1 MQVIKIIVL
10 VNSRGDFALKPALFG
25 ISMPKMR
32 PLAFT
37 AVSFSFSIHLAV
49 MGISLCSTL
58 SHVDV
63 DEIVMAYVCQ
73 YYFVIMAVAGIP

>member
-1 MQVIKIIVL
+1 MQVIEIIVL

-37 AVSFSFSIHLAV
+37 AVSFSFSIYLAV
-49 MGISLCSTL
+49 MGISLYRTPPAPY
-58 SHVDV
+58 V
-63 DEIVMAYVCQ
+63 DEEANRCTH
-73 YYFVIMAVAGIP
+73 F